1 MQPYCVIDI
10 EASGFGARSYPIE
23 VGFVRP
29 DGRAFCTLVRP
40 QPHWTHWDATAEQV
54 HGITRETL
62 LRHGRAVAEVAQRL
76 DDDLAGLTVY
86 CDGWAHD
93 FPWLAALYEE
103 VDRSPRFRLQSVNML
118 LDETLR
124 EKLPQARREAL
135 AALGLS
141 RHRASSDAR
150 ALQWALQRLSNG
162 A

>member
-1 MQPYCVIDI
+1 M
-10 EASGFGARSYPIE
+10 
-23 VGFVRP
+23 
-29 DGRAFCTLVRP
+29 
-40 QPHWTHWDATAEQV
+40 
-54 HGITRETL
+54 HGISRETL
-62 LRHGRAVAEVAQRL
+62 LRHGRAVAEVVQRL

-103 VDRSPRFRLQSVNML
+103 VNRSPGFRLQSVNML
-118 LDETLR
+118 LDDTLR

>member
-1 MQPYCVIDI
+1 MQPHCVIDI

-23 VGFVRP
+23 VGFVRA

-40 QPHWTHWDATAEQV
+40 QPHWTHWDAAAQKV
-54 HGITRETL
+54 HGISRETL
-62 LRHGRAVAEVAQRL
+62 LRHGRAVAEVVQRL

-103 VDRSPRFRLQSVNML
+103 VNRSPGFRLQSVNML
-118 LDETLR
+118 LDDTLR